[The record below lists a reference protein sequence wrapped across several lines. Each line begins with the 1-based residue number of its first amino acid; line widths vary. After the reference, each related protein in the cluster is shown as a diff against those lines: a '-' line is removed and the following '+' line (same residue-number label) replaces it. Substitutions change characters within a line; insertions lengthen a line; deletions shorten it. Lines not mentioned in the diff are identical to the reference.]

1 MAEQFNVKELAV
13 KLKAE
18 LGLLSP
24 RNQEDFGIF
33 FNSAYEHYS
42 ELLPSY
48 VRRNVSFL
56 LDSLFITISHSTDPV
71 KNPTGFGLA
80 LGSFVG
86 LLEKLKHPEVT
97 KAIFSNAQATKFF
110 RNSLSAFSSV
120 KKFDRELLKPLLEQ
134 IDTTLLEGEE
144 LREYNENTK
153 I

>member
-1 MAEQFNVKELAV
+1 MAEQFDVKELAV
-13 KLKAE
+13 KLKSE
-18 LGLLSP
+18 LGLLNT

-48 VRRNVSFL
+48 VRRNISFL
-56 LDSLFITISHSTDPV
+56 LDSLFITIRHSTDPV

-80 LGSFVG
+80 LGSFIG

-97 KAIFSNAQATKFF
+97 KALFSSAQATKFF
-110 RNSLSAFSSV
+110 RNSLNAFGSV
-120 KKFDRELLKPLLEQ
+120 KNFDRALLSSLLEQ

-144 LREYNENTK
+144 LREYSENTK
-153 I
+153 F